1 MTDQRPAG
9 NDVDEQEYVRVVAR
23 LKKDG
28 LTTNLVDGSQQCQ
41 GESIR
46 FRDLNGYCN
55 DIYNPLMGSTN
66 QPLARN
72 VQFEAVTFPDLDEQK
87 QSLETR
93 NRHEKRLA
101 LFEPN
106 PQLISRT
113 LFSRDQ
119 TQAVNCNEGHGS
131 PNSPSVCPY
140 EKANSFNVLAA
151 FWIQFMTHDW
161 FSHSREGRNAET
173 VMGHGLHRAAQR
185 DHQMPPGGPDQR
197 SGRSIGRNQA
207 RSITESHSKRLNAER

>member
-1 MTDQRPAG
+1 M
-9 NDVDEQEYVRVVAR
+9 AR

-87 QSLETR
+87 QSPETR
-93 NRHEKRLA
+93 
-101 LFEPN
+101 EP
-106 PQLISRT
+106 
-113 LFSRDQ
+113 
-119 TQAVNCNEGHGS
+119 AC
-131 PNSPSVCPY
+131 
-140 EKANSFNVLAA
+140 EKARVA
-151 FWIQFMTHDW
+151 
-161 FSHSREGRNAET
+161 
-173 VMGHGLHRAAQR
+173 
-185 DHQMPPGGPDQR
+185 
-197 SGRSIGRNQA
+197 
-207 RSITESHSKRLNAER
+207 